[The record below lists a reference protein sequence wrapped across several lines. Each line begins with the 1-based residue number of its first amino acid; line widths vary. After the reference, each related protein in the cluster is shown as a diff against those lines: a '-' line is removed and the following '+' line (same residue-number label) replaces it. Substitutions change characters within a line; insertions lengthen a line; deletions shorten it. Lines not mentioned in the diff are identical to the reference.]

1 MKIKT
6 FAILLLISS
15 TSYSQETYLEKI
27 IQGKNDYYIATK
39 VQYKNKVDTIVLTYF
54 SLKALLLDE
63 KNESKFID
71 SILLNN
77 IEQNKPFIV
86 KKTTLKKLKLDKCK
100 KSDYII
106 DEKLSE
112 GIDEFMEYY
121 FCNTT
126 SICRAVSRNDLKY
139 IILKLFESDILVFQD
154 CYSGFPR
161 IYKNWKDWKNE
172 PNINKGRVF
181 KN

>member
-1 MKIKT
+1 M

-39 VQYKNKVDTIVLTYF
+39 VQYKNKIDTIVLT
-54 SLKALLLDE
+54 
-63 KNESKFID
+63 
-71 SILLNN
+71 LNN